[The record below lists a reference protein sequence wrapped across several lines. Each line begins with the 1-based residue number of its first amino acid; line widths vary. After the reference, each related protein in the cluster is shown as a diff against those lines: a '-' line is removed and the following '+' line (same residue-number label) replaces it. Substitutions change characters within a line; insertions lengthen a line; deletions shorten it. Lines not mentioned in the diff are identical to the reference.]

1 MLQNITKYLFIFL
14 ALLLLQPIQAAEPSI
29 LLAAVGDVMLSRT
42 VAGRITAHGPAWAWK
57 GIAPYLQAA
66 DLRVCNLECTLS
78 TRGCAIPKPYSFR
91 VDPKMA
97 MRVLKAGKIDVAT
110 LANNHTYDYGRVAL
124 ADTMATLAAGKIV
137 APGAG
142 TGRACAIRPHIVKCH
157 GLKLAFV
164 AYTWWTPEG
173 YLPGDDAPALATLDE
188 TTLAA
193 ELKAAKTGADLLIV
207 SIHWGKEYSP
217 APTAGQ
223 RRVAH
228 LAIDAGADLVIGHH
242 PHVAQPVEQYH
253 GRPIL
258 YSLGNCVFDRSGKY
272 WSNGLLALVRLSRHH
287 ITVER
292 QIPLRIEDARPLPV
306 ANKKP
311 ANRK

>member
-1 MLQNITKYLFIFL
+1 MLNIVKKLLIIL
-14 ALLLLQPIQAAEPSI
+14 ALLVLLLPIQAADPSI
-29 LLAAVGDVMLSRT
+29 LLAAVGDIMLSRT
-42 VAGRITAHGPAWAWK
+42 VAGRITAHGPAWAWE

-91 VDPKMA
+91 VDPEMA
-97 MRVLKAGKIDVAT
+97 VRVLKAGKIDVAT

-124 ADTMATLAAGKIV
+124 ADTMTTLAAGKIV

-142 TGRACAIRPHIVKCH
+142 TGRACAILPHIVKCH
-157 GLKLAFV
+157 RLKLAFV

-193 ELKAAKTGADLLIV
+193 ELKTAKKNADLLIV

-217 APTAGQ
+217 APHRGPAAG
-223 RRVAH
+223 RA
-228 LAIDAGADLVIGHH
+228 
-242 PHVAQPVEQYH
+242 
-253 GRPIL
+253 
-258 YSLGNCVFDRSGKY
+258 
-272 WSNGLLALVRLSRHH
+272 SRHRCWRRPGH
-287 ITVER
+287 RPPSPRRAAHRAVPWPSH
-292 QIPLRIEDARPLPV
+292 PLQPGQLRL
-306 ANKKP
+306 
-311 ANRK
+311 